1 MIEIKA
7 YIRNVM
13 VDDVIDAL
21 SKLEAVTGMAVV
33 TLKEYGHAAKNGSL
47 QRVEMTKLEVDVADD
62 AEQQV
67 VDCIVQYARTGK
79 GHPGDGR
86 VFVTQL
92 KQAVR
97 IADGVRE

>member
-13 VDDVIDAL
+13 VDNVIDAL
-21 SKLEAVTGMAVV
+21 NTLEAVTGIAVV
-33 TLKEYGHAAKNGSL
+33 PLKEYGHSARDGSL
-47 QRVEMTKLEVDVADD
+47 ERVEMTKLEVDVADD
-62 AEQQV
+62 AAQQV
-67 VDCIVQYARTGK
+67 VDCIVQHARTGK

-86 VFVTQL
+86 IFVTEL

-97 IADGVRE
+97 IVDGSRE